1 MEFLQI
7 VGIICLLLIFIYI
20 ATQVMKF
27 QRQIYVEGFGT
38 AGDSEDFSKNVKAK
52 FTRLQDQLLV
62 KKYRTNYENTVLNM
76 DDYINT
82 LMLECVLK
90 IDLDKDSIPSFEKL
104 NTLNAAKQSLN
115 SVMKFI
121 DGS

>member
-1 MEFLQI
+1 
-7 VGIICLLLIFIYI
+7 
-20 ATQVMKF
+20 MKM

-38 AGDSEDFSKNVKAK
+38 AGDSEDFSKTVKAK
-52 FTRLQDQLLV
+52 FTKLQDQLLV

-90 IDLDKDSIPSFEKL
+90 IDLDKDSISSFEKL

-121 DGS
+121 DSTS